1 MIPLIA
7 LPMVSLGTLLSLIAR
22 SVNSAANLSV
32 VIGLMLAFTAGI
44 WFLSWM
50 QIIGK
55 IFPGTWAIEVARSI
69 LVYNTSLS
77 EVALDVMKVIISTA
91 AIYALGILA
100 YTKV

>member
-7 LPMVSLGTLLSLIAR
+7 LLMVSLGTLLSLIAR

-55 IFPGTWAIEVARSI
+55 NIPRHMGDWG
-69 LVYNTSLS
+69 S
-77 EVALDVMKVIISTA
+77 EVDSSL
-91 AIYALGILA
+91 
-100 YTKV
+100 